1 MVMSIISGVYG
12 IGSTMYSNLFIDL
25 PFPKTDAD
33 LSDKVMIVSGSNTGL
48 GFEASQHLLRLGLGK
63 LIMAVR
69 SLDKGE
75 KAREDLLKLTKRTP
89 ETIEVW
95 HLDMANYESVKSF
108 AARALSDLSRI
119 DVVLANAGLATSAE
133 FSMAE
138 DNERTITVNVVSTF
152 LLFFL
157 LLPKLRRSPSPGKFI
172 IPNSATHYWAP
183 TKELV
188 PSAKAGPI
196 FSRLNDPK
204 TSIMASRYY
213 VSKLVVLYLVRE
225 IAARLEGSEKSNVI
239 INTPN
244 PSYCKS
250 DLLRENLSSAPPD
263 FMARTPEMGSRA
275 LVAGVLAGPESN
287 GKYMTNCHVREPACH
302 VTNQTGAK
310 IQSAIFEELMSKLE
324 VISPG
329 VTLYLRQPC

>member
-1 MVMSIISGVYG
+1 MVMTVISSVYG
-12 IGSTMYSNLFIDL
+12 ISSTLYSNLFVTL
-25 PFPKTDAD
+25 PYPETKHD

-75 KAREDLLKLTKRTP
+75 EARRELLKLTKREP
-89 ETIEVW
+89 ESIEVW
-95 HLDMANYESVKSF
+95 FLDMADYESIKAF
-108 AARALSDLSRI
+108 AKRASTLPSL
-119 DVVLANAGLATSAE
+119 DVVLANAGLATSDE
-133 FSMAE
+133 FTTAE
-138 DNERTITVNVVSTF
+138 DNERTITVNVISTF

-157 LLPKLRRSPSPGKFI
+157 LLPKLRKSSFPGKFI

-188 PSAKAGPI
+188 PDEKAEPI
-196 FSRLNDPK
+196 FSRLNDPVK
-204 TSIMASRYY
+204 SNMAARYY
-213 VSKLVVLYLVRE
+213 VSKLMVLYLTRE
-225 IAARLEGSEKSNVI
+225 IASRLDTSEKNSVI

-250 DLLRENLSSAPPD
+250 GLMREKEDVAPPD
-263 FMARTPEMGSRA
+263 FLARSGEMGSRA

-287 GKYMTNCHVREPACH
+287 GKYMNNCQIHEPACH
-302 VTNQTGAK
+302 VTNKMGTK
-310 IQSAIFEELMSKLE
+310 IQGALYKELLGKLE
-324 VISPG
+324 VIAPG
-329 VTLYLRQPC
+329 ATKTL

>member
-1 MVMSIISGVYG
+1 MSIASSIYG
-12 IGSTMYSNLFIDL
+12 ITTTIYSNLFIEL
-25 PFPKTDAD
+25 PYPKTKDD

-48 GFEASQHLLRLGLGK
+48 GFEASQHLLRLGVGK

-75 KAREDLLKLTKRTP
+75 KARKELLQLTKRAP
-89 ETIEVW
+89 ESIEVW
-95 HLDMANYESVKSF
+95 YLDMASYESVKSF
-108 AARALSDLSRI
+108 AARASAELPTI

-133 FSMAE
+133 FSMVE
-138 DNERTITVNVVSTF
+138 DSERTITVNVISTF

-157 LLPKLRRSPSPGKFI
+157 LLPKLQKSSYPGKFV

-183 TKELV
+183 IKELI
-188 PSAKAGPI
+188 PDEKAGKI

-204 TSIMASRYY
+204 KSDMASRYY
-213 VSKLVVLYLVRE
+213 VSKLIVLYITRE
-225 IAARLEGSEKSNVI
+225 IAARLGNSEKSSVI

-250 DLLRENLSSAPPD
+250 GLMREMEESTPPD

-287 GKYMTNCHVREPACH
+287 GKYMTNCQIHDPACH
-302 VTNQTGAK
+302 VTNKTGSK
-310 IQSAIFEELMSKLE
+310 IQAALFEELLAKLE
-324 VISPG
+324 IIAPG
-329 VTLYLRQPC
+329 VSKNI